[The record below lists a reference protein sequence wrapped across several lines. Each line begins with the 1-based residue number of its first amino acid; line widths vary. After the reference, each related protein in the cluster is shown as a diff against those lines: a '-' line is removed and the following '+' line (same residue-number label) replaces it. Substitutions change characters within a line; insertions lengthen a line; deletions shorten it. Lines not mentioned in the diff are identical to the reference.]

1 MRGAQSI
8 SPPPES
14 NIAGLRDD
22 EEDLGDSTLKVFLMT
37 NQDRFKQYFMRHVGD
52 ELIFEEHR
60 VISTAASGE
69 PNASESLK
77 YVRCEQSCT
86 LSQVRA
92 TSIDSPER
100 RALCKMKRH
109 FCIALREVGGEN
121 RKLYFMTH
129 EKMLEGFRFI
139 LAAQGF

>member
-1 MRGAQSI
+1 M
-8 SPPPES
+8 PPPES
-14 NIAGLRDD
+14 NAAGLRND

-60 VISTAASGE
+60 VISTASGE
-69 PNASESLK
+69 PSASESLQ

-86 LSQVRA
+86 LSKVRA

-100 RALCKMKRH
+100 RALDEMKRH
-109 FCIALREVGGEN
+109 FCIALREVGG
-121 RKLYFMTH
+121 
-129 EKMLEGFRFI
+129 
-139 LAAQGF
+139 